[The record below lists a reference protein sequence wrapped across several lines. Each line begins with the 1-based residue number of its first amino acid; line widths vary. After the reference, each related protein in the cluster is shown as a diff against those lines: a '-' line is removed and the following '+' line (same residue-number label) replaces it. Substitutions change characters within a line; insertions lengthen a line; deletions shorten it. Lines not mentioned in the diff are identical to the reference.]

1 MKVIKFKQFVNEAVA
16 MPAAPVIPVVAAGN
30 TPARD
35 AVVNDCLATIYITMY
50 KAMSTFV
57 AEAKK
62 EKFDNS
68 IIPTEEEWYLA
79 QKKFLS
85 ETSGTVQPVPA
96 KIGRMSSAGSSDEPS
111 AFDQKMQKYQK

>member
-16 MPAAPVIPVVAAGN
+16 MPAAPVIPVVAPGN

-35 AVVNDCLATIYITMY
+35 QVVNDCLATIYSAMY
-50 KAMSTFV
+50 NAMSTFV

-62 EKFDNS
+62 EKFTNS

-85 ETSGTVQPVPA
+85 ETSGFN
-96 KIGRMSSAGSSDEPS
+96 EPS
-111 AFDQKMQKYQK
+111 AFELTTQKYRK

>member
-62 EKFDNS
+62 EKFNS
-68 IIPTEEEWYLA
+68 FLKQVVQYNRFRLRSAACLALVHLMNLVLLTKKCKNTKNKKYSNEVNKII
-79 QKKFLS
+79 
-85 ETSGTVQPVPA
+85 
-96 KIGRMSSAGSSDEPS
+96 
-111 AFDQKMQKYQK
+111 

>member
-1 MKVIKFKQFVNEAVA
+1 MKLKLFKQFMNEAVA
-16 MPAAPVIPVVAAGN
+16 VPAAPIIPVVAPGN

-35 AVVNDCLATIYITMY
+35 QVVTDCLHAIYSTMY
-50 KAMSTFV
+50 RAMSTFV

-62 EKFDNS
+62 EKFTNS

-111 AFDQKMQKYQK
+111 DFDQKMQKYQK

>member
-16 MPAAPVIPVVAAGN
+16 MPAAPVIPVVAPGN

-35 AVVNDCLATIYITMY
+35 EVVNDCLANIYSAMY
-50 KAMSTFV
+50 RAMSTFV

-62 EKFDNS
+62 EKFTNS

-79 QKKFLS
+79 QKKFLYNS
-85 ETSGTVQPVPA
+85 
-96 KIGRMSSAGSSDEPS
+96 SSDEPGS
-111 AFDQKMQKYQK
+111 FDQKMQKYRK